1 MEKET
6 KGTETKGTGE
16 KGNHLLISAIV
27 SLALFA
33 VVVALAAAF
42 RVFDGVDEV
51 LAATFKINGEVIFKV
66 FIVIAFMILVRN
78 ILLFVLRSIKLKS
91 RRGNTLLSLFDSLV
105 RYAAVIIGICWS
117 LAVAGVNVST
127 IFAGVGI
134 IALIVGFGAESL
146 IADVVTGFFILFENQ
161 YNVGDIIEIDGFRGE
176 VSRIG
181 IRTICVRDT
190 GGNEKIINNSSMKNV
205 LNRSDY
211 QSVAVC
217 DIGVPYEVDL
227 DEIPEKMTRILAEIK
242 KANEDIFIGE
252 LKYLGV
258 EELAD
263 SCVVLRVMAEVN
275 ERDIYSGRRLLN
287 KEMKTRLEKEGI
299 TVPYPQVNVR
309 HD

>member
-1 MEKET
+1 ME
-6 KGTETKGTGE
+6 KGTEE
-16 KGNHLLISAIV
+16 KSNRLIIKAAI
-27 SLALFA
+27 SLALF
-33 VVVALAAAF
+33 VVIV
-42 RVFDGVDEV
+42 V
-51 LAATFKINGEVIFKV
+51 LAAVFQVFGGVQETLSAVFKINLKVIFEL
-66 FIVIAFMILVRN
+66 FIVIAFMVLLRN
-78 ILLFVLRSIKLKS
+78 ILLFILRSIKAKS
-91 RRGNTLLSLFDSLV
+91 RRGNTLLTLFDSVV
-105 RYAAVIIGICWS
+105 RYAAVIIGACWG
-117 LAVAGVNVST
+117 LAVIGVNVST
-127 IFAGVGI
+127 IFASIGI
-134 IALIVGFGAESL
+134 VALILGFSAESL

-181 IRTICVRDT
+181 VRTISVKDS

-217 DIGVPYEVDL
+217 DIGIPYEVDL
-227 DEIPEKMTRILAEIK
+227 DEIPEKMTKILDEIK
-242 KANEDIFIGE
+242 KANEETFIGE

-263 SCVVLRVMAEVN
+263 SCVVLRVMAAVN
-275 ERDIYSGRRLLN
+275 ERDIYSGRRILN

-299 TVPYPQVNVR
+299 TIPYPQVNVR

>member
-6 KGTETKGTGE
+6 KGAEK
-16 KGNHLLISAIV
+16 KGNHLLISAII

-33 VVVALAAAF
+33 VVV
-42 RVFDGVDEV
+42 V
-51 LAATFKINGEVIFKV
+51 LAVVFQVFNGGDEALTATFKINGEAIFRV
-66 FIVIAFMILVRN
+66 LIVIAFMILVRN
-78 ILLFVLRSIKLKS
+78 IFLFVLRSIKLKS
-91 RRGNTLLSLFDSLV
+91 RRGNTLISLFDSLV
-105 RYAAVIIGICWS
+105 RYAAVIIGVCWS

-217 DIGVPYEVDL
+217 DIGIPYEIDL
-227 DEIPEKMTRILAEIK
+227 DEIPEKMNRILAEIK
-242 KANEDIFIGE
+242 KANEDTFIGE

-299 TVPYPQVNVR
+299 TVPYPQINVR

>member
-6 KGTETKGTGE
+6 KE
-16 KGNHLLISAIV
+16 KNSSLLKRAVISLV
-27 SLALFA
+27 LF
-33 VVVALAAAF
+33 VVIVALGVVLQ
-42 RVFDGVDEV
+42 VFDGVKGALSGIFRINSQTIFELVVVIVFMV
-51 LAATFKINGEVIFKV
+51 L
-66 FIVIAFMILVRN
+66 MRN
-78 ILLFVLRSIKLKS
+78 MLLYILRSIRTES
-91 RRGNTLLSLFDSLV
+91 RRGNTLLTLFDSIV
-105 RYAAVIIGICWS
+105 RYAAVILGACWG
-117 LAVAGVNVST
+117 LAVIGVDVST
-127 IFAGVGI
+127 IFASIGI
-134 IALIVGFGAESL
+134 IALIIGFGAESL

-217 DIGVPYEVDL
+217 DIGIPYEVDL
-227 DEIPEKMTRILAEIK
+227 DEIPEKMAKILEAVKE
-242 KANEDIFIGE
+242 ANKETFIGE

-263 SCVVLRVMAEVN
+263 SCVVLRVMAEVK
-275 ERDIYSGRRLLN
+275 EQDIYSGRRILN

-299 TVPYPQVNVR
+299 TMPYPQINVR

>member
-6 KGTETKGTGE
+6 KGTEE
-16 KGNHLLISAIV
+16 KGSHLLIRAAA
-27 SLALFA
+27 SLILF
-33 VVVALAAAF
+33 VVVIVLAAAF
-42 RVFDGVDEV
+42 KVFDGVDEA
-51 LAATFKINGEVIFKV
+51 LAATFTINGEIIFKL
-66 FIVIAFMILVRN
+66 FIVITFMILVRN
-78 ILLFVLRSIKLKS
+78 ILLLILRSIKPKS
-91 RRGNTLLSLFDSLV
+91 RRGNTLRSLFDSLV
-105 RYAAVIIGICWS
+105 RYAAVIVGACWS
-117 LAVAGVNVST
+117 LAVVGVNVST
-127 IFAGVGI
+127 IFASIGI

-146 IADVVTGFFILFENQ
+146 IADVVTGVFILFENQ

-181 IRTICVRDT
+181 VRTICVRDT
-190 GGNEKIINNSSMKNV
+190 GGNEKIISHSSVKNV

-217 DIGVPYEVDL
+217 DIGIPYEVDL
-227 DEIPEKMTRILAEIK
+227 DEIPEKMAKILAEIK
-242 KANEDIFIGE
+242 KANEGIFIGE

-263 SCVVLRVMAEVN
+263 SCVVLRVIADVN

-287 KEMKTRLEKEGI
+287 KEMKTRLEREGI

>member
-1 MEKET
+1 MR
-6 KGTETKGTGE
+6 KGTEE
-16 KGNHLLISAIV
+16 KNSNLLVSAII

-33 VVVALAAAF
+33 VIVVLASIF
-42 RVFDGVDEV
+42 KVFDGVKEALSV
-51 LAATFKINGEVIFKV
+51 VFKINSKVIFKL
-66 FIVIAFMILVRN
+66 FIVIAFMVLVRN
-78 ILLFVLRSIKLKS
+78 ILLFILRSIKIKS
-91 RRGNTLLSLFDSLV
+91 RRGNTLLTLFDSVV
-105 RYAAVIIGICWS
+105 RYASVIIGACWG
-117 LAVAGVNVST
+117 LAVIGVNVST
-127 IFAGVGI
+127 IFASIGI

-227 DEIPEKMTRILAEIK
+227 DEIPEKMTKILAEIK
-242 KANEDIFIGE
+242 KANENTFIGE